1 MSFLRV
7 IPSLGWMQKQS
18 LQKWIRINRLNHWQS
33 HERRKMAQLF
43 FILLFICSASS
54 ALAKE
59 SNLIIL
65 EDNYQRPG
73 GDYTSVR
80 TASARECAQKC
91 EKSRRCKAFDYY
103 KSDNSCWLKSK
114 AYPARSYAGVIS
126 GFKRSD
132 YPEDLSG
139 TASTTMDFS
148 YDTQRPGSDYTWFQ
162 AQNAQQCAQKCI
174 KDRKCVAFD
183 YSTLD
188 NFCYLKSWVP
198 SARKQKG
205 IISGLKKR
213 FYPQV
218 KAVQELLT
226 KQNYS
231 PGIADGLMG
240 RNTRIAL
247 KNYQGDHHL
256 LVTGRIDD
264 TTLTALGLRS
274 STERAPQVPSA
285 ESQGRDTSEKY
296 AKENI
301 LLHIETVSVTY
312 LQLADDIYAKVLA
325 KIPANTV
332 LQVLSQNDEWYK
344 VSYLNQAGFI
354 LAESVKVNPEPK
366 QHTSHEE
373 AFVSPASGIF
383 IEEEFAQ

>member
-1 MSFLRV
+1 MTQKV
-7 IPSLGWMQKQS
+7 IT
-18 LQKWIRINRLNHWQS
+18 I
-33 HERRKMAQLF
+33 
-43 FILLFICSASS
+43 LFIIFSTSS

-73 GDYTSVR
+73 GDYSSFK
-80 TASARECAQKC
+80 TASAKDCARKC
-91 EKSRRCKAFDYY
+91 EKSRRCKAFDFYQ
-103 KSDNSCWLKSK
+103 SDNSCWLKSK
-114 AYPARSYAGVIS
+114 AYPARSYTGVIS

-132 YPEDLSG
+132 NSENFSG
-139 TASTTMDFS
+139 AASTTMDLS
-148 YDTQRPGSDYTWFQ
+148 YDTQRPGSDFTWFQ
-162 AQNAQQCAQKCI
+162 TKNAQQCAQKCI
-174 KDRKCVAFD
+174 ADKKCVAFD

-188 NFCYLKSWVP
+188 NYCYLKSWVP
-198 SARKQKG
+198 STRRQKG

-218 KAVQELLT
+218 KAVQELLDR
-226 KQNYS
+226 QNYN

-240 RNTRIAL
+240 KNTRIAL
-247 KNYQGDHHL
+247 ENYQRDHHL
-256 LVTGRIDD
+256 LVTGNIDD

-274 STERAPQVPSA
+274 STEYVSQVPSA
-285 ESQGRDTSEKY
+285 EGQEIETSKGY
-296 AKENI
+296 AKEN
-301 LLHIETVSVTY
+301 LPLHIETVSVSY

-332 LQVLSQNDEWYK
+332 LQVLSHNGEWYK
-344 VSYLNQAGFI
+344 VSYQNQTGFV

-366 QHTSHEE
+366 QYGSHGDEF
-373 AFVSPASGIF
+373 ASPARGKTSNASESDIS